1 MLNVGIYFTIETG
14 FEAQE
19 KILRKSRLTNGIK
32 SIFNVIDFFHD
43 FNNVQTIGLKLFLVT
58 RRKWLYNIM
67 VWERLLHE
75 LREVH

>member
-32 SIFNVIDFFHD
+32 SIFNVIDFFHY
-43 FNNVQTIGLKLFLVT
+43 FNNVQTIELKLF
-58 RRKWLYNIM
+58 
-67 VWERLLHE
+67 
-75 LREVH
+75 